1 MLWQINTYLLTYLL
15 THHIKTSI
23 VWNALVFGLSLAT
36 DYIQNFMSD
45 VGQILS
51 EQGVPNA
58 IKLDDVLVW
67 GHSYSNCL
75 AIIQRAVE
83 LFQYLCFSINFRKL
97 TVIPSHT
104 IEYFG
109 VLLDS
114 FNDCFSLTEAK
125 RTETSAFSFCFG

>member
-1 MLWQINTYLLTYLL
+1 
-15 THHIKTSI
+15 
-23 VWNALVFGLSLAT
+23 
-36 DYIQNFMSD
+36 MSD
-45 VGQILS
+45 VGRILS

-75 AIIQRAVE
+75 AIIQHEVE
-83 LFQYLCFSINFRKL
+83 LFQYFSFGINFRKL

-104 IEYFG
+104 IEYLG

-114 FNDCFSLTEAK
+114 FNACFSLTEAK
-125 RTETSAFSFCFG
+125 RTKPLPFLSVLDKINSILVHLLNHLIGFLILFSSLFLIF